1 MENQDKKQAEE
12 ILAEIYRNAQL
23 ALQSIADILPQVD
36 DEKTKEELHL
46 EHEEYEKF
54 SARAAKIAKDREI
67 ELKEPNMF
75 KKAMMWGSIKMST
88 LTDNSRSHVADMML
102 QGTVMGISALRT
114 SAGQTYKD
122 ASDEI
127 VALLQ
132 EMIEAE
138 ERFEKTWKEYL

>member
-1 MENQDKKQAEE
+1 M
-12 ILAEIYRNAQL
+12 
-23 ALQSIADILPQVD
+23 
-36 DEKTKEELHL
+36 
-46 EHEEYEKF
+46 
-54 SARAAKIAKDREI
+54 
-67 ELKEPNMF
+67 